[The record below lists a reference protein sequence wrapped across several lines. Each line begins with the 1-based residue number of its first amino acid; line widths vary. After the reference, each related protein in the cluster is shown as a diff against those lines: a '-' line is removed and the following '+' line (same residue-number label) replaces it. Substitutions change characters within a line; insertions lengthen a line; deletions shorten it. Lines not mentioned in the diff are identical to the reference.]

1 MADSPSS
8 LICTSSA
15 GTSNGQPDVTNHGMT
30 AIVNH
35 PGIPIHLFTRH
46 VLERHANDKE
56 GFIRSFEHIES
67 LAAAGSPTR
76 RSSPTAASEAAAKE
90 NLASL
95 LPHNVEKNRY
105 KNVLACEYKVS
116 KYSMTF

>member
-1 MADSPSS
+1 M
-8 LICTSSA
+8 
-15 GTSNGQPDVTNHGMT
+15 TNHGMT
-30 AIVNH
+30 QIVNH

-95 LPHNVEKNRY
+95 LPHNVDKNRY